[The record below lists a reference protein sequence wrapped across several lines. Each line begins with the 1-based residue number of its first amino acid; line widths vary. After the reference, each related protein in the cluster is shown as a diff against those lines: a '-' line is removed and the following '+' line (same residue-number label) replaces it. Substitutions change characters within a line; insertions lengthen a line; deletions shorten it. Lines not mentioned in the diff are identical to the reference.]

1 MIRKR
6 IKAFTLVEL
15 MVVMIIAT
23 LLSGIIYVSLQ
34 MVYKNSR
41 MYTGRRERLTE
52 MRMMIA
58 ALRRDFDRSVTLRE
72 TSNEIKCVG
81 EKHAITYTFTSNFI
95 VRTVDMH
102 RDTTFC
108 DIEEIAFYY
117 QAHLVEGNHAPVDE
131 MEVTVVLFKEKLS
144 FNIYKTMSY
153 EEECSANKFFQQN

>member
-41 MYTGRRERLTE
+41 MYTERRGRLTE
-52 MRMMIA
+52 TRMMMA
-58 ALRRDFDRSVTLRE
+58 ALRRDFDRSVTWRE
-72 TSNEIKCVG
+72 SGSEVTCMREEHS
-81 EKHAITYTFTSNFI
+81 ITYTFNSTSI
-95 VRTVDMH
+95 VRTVGMH
-102 RDTTFC
+102 RDTAYCTV
-108 DIEEIAFYY
+108 EETAFYY
-117 QAHLVEGNHAPVDE
+117 QAQPVTANHAPVDE
-131 MEVTVVLFKEKLS
+131 MEVTVVLFKERLS

-153 EEECSANKFFQQN
+153 EEERLIHKIFQQE